1 MMMRVGVIGL
11 GDISKVHIPIIETCE
26 NIQLVAVSD
35 KDLNQWFDNPDMHF
49 YEDYKEMLDQ
59 EDLDSV
65 HICLP
70 HHLHAPVT
78 MECIQRGIHV
88 FLEKPMGINLKEVQE
103 LVDLEK
109 MHPQI
114 KMNLCLQNRL
124 NNTSIHMKKIVE
136 SGDYGRIIGMKGL
149 VAWHR
154 TREYYDLKPWRGRM
168 DLSGGG
174 VMINQSIH
182 TLDLMQWI
190 GGEIKSI
197 QGSLSQLLDY
207 GIEVEDT
214 ASARLEFMDG
224 FSGLFYATNANPY
237 NSSVELEVVLE
248 KARLVIRDNILYR
261 WDEEGQHI
269 LVEDEKV
276 QGTKFYYGASHK
288 NLIQTF
294 YKELESDVGDYI
306 PMSQGLQSMQMIDA
320 IRRSSETGKIIN
332 MEEYNG

>member
-1 MMMRVGVIGL
+1 MMIRVGIIGL
-11 GDISKVHIPIIETCE
+11 GDISKVHIPIIMADE
-26 NIQLVAVSD
+26 NLLLVAVSD
-35 KDLNQWFDNPDMHF
+35 IDVNQWCEDSDIHF
-49 YEDYKEMLDQ
+49 YENYKEMLDQ
-59 EDLDSV
+59 ENLDSV

-70 HHLHAPVT
+70 HYLHAPVT
-78 MECIQRGIHV
+78 MDCIQRGIHV
-88 FLEKPMGINLKEVQE
+88 FLEKPMGINLKEVDE

-109 MHPQI
+109 KQPDMKI
-114 KMNLCLQNRL
+114 NLCLQNRL
-124 NNTSIHMKKIVE
+124 NNTSIHMKKLVE

-154 TREYYDLKPWRGRM
+154 PREYYDHKPWRGQM

-182 TLDLMQWI
+182 TLDIMQWI
-190 GGEIKSI
+190 GGEIKNI

-237 NSSVELEVVLE
+237 NASVELEVVLE
-248 KARLVIRDNILYR
+248 KARLVIRDNILYC

-269 LVEDEKV
+269 LVEDDKV
-276 QGTKFYYGASHK
+276 QGSKFYYGASHK
-288 NLIQTF
+288 KLIHTF
-294 YKELESDVGDYI
+294 YKGLESNKDDYI
-306 PMSQGLQSMQMIDA
+306 PVSQGLQSMRMIDA